1 MRLCRRGIRLLNNSI
16 SSSRATCHFQH
27 LLQGM
32 AEEQAHLI
40 GQLDA
45 GCGRFDST
53 KLLPSLCEAA
63 LNRQPPLYSRLSSFR
78 VHLPDLLYENQDR
91 GLFRC

>member
-1 MRLCRRGIRLLNNSI
+1 MLNNSI

-32 AEEQAHLI
+32 AEEQPHSI
-40 GQLDA
+40 GQPDT
-45 GCGRFDST
+45 GCGKFDAA
-53 KLLPSLCEAA
+53 KLLAPLCEAA

-78 VHLPDLLYENQDR
+78 LHLPDPLFEDQHR
-91 GLFRC
+91 GC